1 VVSDARLDV
10 MGDGAEA
17 ASGGFGNAVGIAA
30 RIVRTGLDRSRRQLL
45 RRVGHEFARIV
56 GDGLGR
62 VDQRVGLGN
71 GGHHCPIEPAE
82 PPGLVDVRETAHS
95 IKVGCAPDQ
104 QAHPRQE
111 SHRTDYPNE
120 PTARAMTSNDVSRAA
135 VASMPIRILARLE
148 SGIVS
153 VGLKALEFVVDT

>member
-1 VVSDARLDV
+1 
-10 MGDGAEA
+10 MGWVGSISGSGSGMGATIA
-17 ASGGFGNAVGIAA
+17 QLNQLNRRDWWTSGKLPA
-30 RIVRTGLDRSRRQLL
+30 RSRS
-45 RRVGHEFARIV
+45 VP
-56 GDGLGR
+56 
-62 VDQRVGLGN
+62 
-71 GGHHCPIEPAE
+71 HHTSKRT
-82 PPGLVDVRETAHS
+82 D
-95 IKVGCAPDQ
+95 
-104 QAHPRQE
+104 QE